1 MLCAFSAHSETSNS
15 AQKSVQCNFSD
26 TDIFLTPVENVLQCF
41 ELRRQILTVSKFVQ
55 CQQVL
60 THRRQ
65 NDALHKTH
73 LLGNQITV
81 IIGGVL

>member
-41 ELRRQILTVSKFVQ
+41 ELRRQILSQSFVQ
-55 CQQVL
+55 CKQVL

-81 IIGGVL
+81 IIGDVL